1 MQYFEV
7 LNGLKKVK
15 KISPESKKYGNKT
28 FLLEHNCCIILKS
41 SSKASLIVS
50 KPNHAGPLIY
60 ENSKHETAVSF
71 ISDFKLNDYCP

>member
-15 KISPESKKYGNKT
+15 KISPDSKKYGNKT
-28 FLLEHNCCIILKS
+28 SLLEHNCCTIKKS

-50 KPNHAGPLIY
+50 KPNHAGPLVY
-60 ENSKHETAVSF
+60 EHSKHKTAVSF